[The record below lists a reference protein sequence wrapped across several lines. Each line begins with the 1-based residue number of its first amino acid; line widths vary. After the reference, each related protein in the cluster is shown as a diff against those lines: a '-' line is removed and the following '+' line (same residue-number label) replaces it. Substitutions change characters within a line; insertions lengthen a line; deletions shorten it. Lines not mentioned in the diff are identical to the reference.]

1 MKIKDVL
8 QLQLSLLQ
16 ISGNS
21 TLSEDWRNR
30 LQEVDE
36 EEGMVISN
44 SRYSDICLLHLD
56 ILKYFLANGR
66 FYKSIV
72 QTGKHQ
78 LTTEQRDKED
88 SAESGLRQ
96 EGDDDQQ
103 QGGDLQHHKADRAT
117 VKVTASEPTRAAASQ
132 SGGNEIFG
140 SCSR

>member
-44 SRYSDICLLHLD
+44 SRYSDICVLHLD
-56 ILKYFLANGR
+56 I
-66 FYKSIV
+66 
-72 QTGKHQ
+72 
-78 LTTEQRDKED
+78 
-88 SAESGLRQ
+88 
-96 EGDDDQQ
+96 
-103 QGGDLQHHKADRAT
+103 
-117 VKVTASEPTRAAASQ
+117 
-132 SGGNEIFG
+132 EIFPCKWEILQIHCADG
-140 SCSR
+140 EAPAHDGAA